1 MKLGITARWL
11 LILALLIPAISMAA
25 DEEKKDGEAAA
36 PKVQYIDMKPPLVV
50 NYGTYG
56 RKSKYLQVKISLRVE
71 NENDAI
77 DVSYHQAPLRHNL
90 IMLLSGLPD
99 NAAATQKDIEQIR
112 KDALKVVQQTIEEY
126 APGVKITDLLFTSF
140 VKQ

>member
-1 MKLGITARWL
+1 MKLGIPARWL
-11 LILALLIPAISMAA
+11 LLFALLIPALSMAA
-25 DEEKKDGEAAA
+25 EEEKKEGEE
-36 PKVQYIDMKPPLVV
+36 PPGKVQYIDLKPPLVV
-50 NYGTYG
+50 NYGSYS
-56 RKSKYLQVKISLRVE
+56 RKSKYLQVMISLRVE

-90 IMLLSGLPD
+90 ILLLSGLPN
-99 NAAATQKDIEQIR
+99 NAAATQKDIEKLR

-126 APGVKITDLLFTSF
+126 APGVQITDLLFTSF